1 MIATMRIIFN
11 RFRRNQD
18 GNILTLFAF
27 GAPVILI
34 AVGVALDLSHGV
46 SEEVKMQAALDSAV
60 LEGVKVAAASTQA
73 AGTTAAQ
80 NMFHAN
86 LSWTGP
92 TPAFSWS
99 GNTLAGSA
107 TYAMPTMFSGFIG
120 QSSMNL
126 DVASGA
132 AIPASAAPT
141 NPACILLLGN
151 SSQAML
157 ANGGTNIQA
166 PNCQIDVASTS
177 SNAAVINSGVTINAS
192 ETCIASSSILQN
204 GGAVTNLVKSC
215 TVPANPFKG
224 QLPAPVSTTCSGSL
238 ANGGNYNGGSVTLSP
253 GVYCGWFNFNSAP
266 TVTLQPGVY
275 VIKNGGWNVDGGT
288 MSGSGVTFYF
298 ADSSGIQFNT
308 GMNLTLIAPTTGTYA
323 GILMYEND
331 ANTYT
336 TNFEFDDSVAEHLS
350 GLIYLPLRNVT
361 FNSTSNE
368 TTPAITVVAL
378 TATFDTLNWNLTPNP
393 TWVIPGSTN
402 GAQASSSM
410 PTLLQ

>member
-177 SNAAVINSGVTINAS
+177 SNAAVINSGVTINA
-192 ETCIASSSILQN
+192 
-204 GGAVTNLVKSC
+204 
-215 TVPANPFKG
+215 
-224 QLPAPVSTTCSGSL
+224 
-238 ANGGNYNGGSVTLSP
+238 
-253 GVYCGWFNFNSAP
+253 
-266 TVTLQPGVY
+266 
-275 VIKNGGWNVDGGT
+275 
-288 MSGSGVTFYF
+288 
-298 ADSSGIQFNT
+298 
-308 GMNLTLIAPTTGTYA
+308 
-323 GILMYEND
+323 
-331 ANTYT
+331 
-336 TNFEFDDSVAEHLS
+336 
-350 GLIYLPLRNVT
+350 
-361 FNSTSNE
+361 
-368 TTPAITVVAL
+368 
-378 TATFDTLNWNLTPNP
+378 
-393 TWVIPGSTN
+393 
-402 GAQASSSM
+402 
-410 PTLLQ
+410 